1 MEVHVLVSL
10 SDDTLEVLGV
20 FESDRAAK
28 AMVPKAIWRPAAEAT
43 FGERLPS
50 GEYRPVSAWQF
61 MASAPAGTSAWREPR
76 PAAGCRQLP
85 ERAAPRARVDGA
97 VGARLHGEVLATQHR
112 D

>member
-61 MASAPAGTSAWREPR
+61 MASAPAGTRGQW
-76 PAAGCRQLP
+76 
-85 ERAAPRARVDGA
+85 AAPDRHTVLELWP
-97 VGARLHGEVLATQHR
+97 VEVSGGR
-112 D
+112 